1 MQGNP
6 PAGCTYMTADR
17 EAKVQSVSASRPLIA
32 LGANLPSARGGP
44 RETLEAALRALAAR
58 GLAVV
63 ARSHWY
69 RTTAFPAGS
78 GPDYVNGAAVLA
90 SERDP
95 EAVLAVL
102 HEVERGLGRTRHGRW
117 EPRVC
122 DLDLLAVAREVRPDE
137 ATARAWI
144 DREGARQREAPPGLI
159 LPHPRLQ
166 ERAFVLVPLAEVA
179 PAWRHPILGLTVVE
193 MLAALP
199 PDGGIERL

>member
-1 MQGNP
+1 
-6 PAGCTYMTADR
+6 MTTGR
-17 EAKVQSVSASRPLIA
+17 EAKVQSVSTSRPLIA

-44 RETLEAALRALAAR
+44 RETLESALGELAAR

-69 RTTAFPAGS
+69 RTAAFPAGS
-78 GPDYVNGAAVLA
+78 GPDYVNGAAMLA
-90 SERDP
+90 SSERDP

-102 HEVERGLGRTRHGRW
+102 HEVERDLGRTRHGRW

-122 DLDLLAVAREVRPDE
+122 DLDLLAVGSGVRPD
-137 ATARAWI
+137 AVTARAWI
-144 DREGARQREAPPGLI
+144 DREGARQREAPPELI

-179 PAWRHPILGLTVVE
+179 PAWRHPILGRTVEE
-193 MLAALP
+193 MLAALL